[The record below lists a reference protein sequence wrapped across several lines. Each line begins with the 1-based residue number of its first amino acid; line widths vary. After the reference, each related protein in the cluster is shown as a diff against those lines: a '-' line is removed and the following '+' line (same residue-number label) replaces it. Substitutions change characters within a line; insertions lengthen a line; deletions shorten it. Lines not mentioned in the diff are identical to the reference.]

1 MAEKY
6 VGEVPHKTN
15 DLALNETAT
24 VISTIGGVEIT
35 TNLTPPRTRTFL
47 PPKFST
53 FYTLENVEVT
63 SLKNTVFS
71 PEKSLKLYLDKTNTK
86 YFSKYGSLLE
96 LVRVSLETI
105 ILTYP
110 ASIYSRTDVLG
121 IIGQNI
127 INSGYFF
134 VDGTTTFSANVSFF
148 SNPFGVYHQN
158 NPNYKFSDD
167 RIPNLRNL
175 TKNFNKYEIVVDG
188 VKYPILEFTPSQT
201 TTNDFVK
208 IKIKGNP
215 FELGNS
221 SKAFYIKPIDSE
233 INKFYDSLDDFE
245 AYLLNKDDNFRAI
258 FQATQEV
265 DGGLFLDYNLELQF
279 PKADDYNLDI
289 VSAFY
294 DIYVA
299 DLVEFAKNFDEK
311 KGNLLMRKLVPESV
325 QSVTLEDI
333 NAEYPTYGEVNRLLI
348 VYGRSLDDINYYIE
362 GIRTLNSVTYSKRDS
377 MPEALLFDF
386 IKGLGWDM
394 NTNPPLPNDLLR
406 LLSLNSAWVFKTKG
420 TRNAIDF
427 MLNFLGIPQEIV
439 DFNEYVIRAKKPV
452 DVELLKFYYNLI
464 NPNIT
469 FDINTLPIDAEGYPQ
484 FYPNNEVDYFQRY
497 GELDRGLSYFYK
509 YVNLFPSEFTGTTV
523 TYTENIESYKVLFE
537 QNWELTGVNLTYD
550 IVDNNLVHNEC
561 FTVSGETVTDPY
573 PEIFLDDCGCP
584 LPISDKVLKI
594 CSTPT
599 IFTGCTTII
608 LDIWYDCGLSG
619 DTAVLHIKPYG
630 GKGVISISG
639 ATDGQIVSTGD
650 TFAIYGTDENGCVS
664 DTYNVT
670 IECVDPCLT
679 TELFATITYICN
691 LDEFGQNNGT
701 ATVSVTHNGVSS
713 TGIEDG
719 DIINDGEFAIIT
731 VYDIYGCELTEMVLI
746 ECPEPEIVECE
757 AINIEM
763 SIETTSVSIEIP
775 CEGKVNVVF
784 DLDPLPAGHII
795 DVVTLTIAGGDVLT
809 TSFLPTPVVATFN
822 SLSGVETV
830 DLDFSPVCIDGPLF
844 DIEIVPTSISL
855 DINIVILFANGCT
868 YNENFNNML
877 VNPRQLGDN
886 YSDTI
891 IALPIP

>member
-24 VISTIGGVEIT
+24 VIYTVGGVEVS

-47 PPKFST
+47 PPKFSN
-53 FYTLENVEVT
+53 FYTLETVGEI
-63 SLKNTVFS
+63 SLTNTVFS
-71 PEKSLKLYLDKTNTK
+71 PENSLKLFLDKTNAK

-110 ASIYSRTDVLG
+110 ASIYSKTNVLG
-121 IIGQNI
+121 IIGQNV

-134 VDGTTTFSANVSFF
+134 IDETTTFSANTSFF
-148 SNPFGVYHQN
+148 SNPFGIYYQN
-158 NPNYKFSDD
+158 NPNYKFPDE
-167 RIPNLRNL
+167 RIPSLRNL
-175 TKNFNKYEIVVDG
+175 SKNFNKYEVVVDD
-188 VKYPILEFTPSQT
+188 VRYPILEFTPSQT
-201 TTNDFVK
+201 TSNGIVT

-221 SKAFYIKPIDSE
+221 SKEFYIKPIDSE

-245 AYLLNKDDNFRAI
+245 AYLLNKNDNFRAI
-258 FQATQEV
+258 FQATEEV

-279 PKADDYNLDI
+279 PKADNYNLDV

-299 DLVEFAKNFDEK
+299 DLVEFAKKFDEQ
-311 KGNLLMRKLVPESV
+311 KGNILMRKLVPENV

-333 NAEYPTYGEVNRLLI
+333 NAEYPTYGEINRLLI
-348 VYGRSLDDINYYIE
+348 VYGRNLDEINFYIE
-362 GIRTLNSVTYSKRDS
+362 GIRTLNSVTYSNRDS
-377 MPEALLFDF
+377 MPEALLFEF
-386 IKGLGWDM
+386 VKALGWDM
-394 NTNPPLPNDLLR
+394 NINPPLPNDLLR
-406 LLSLNSAWVFKTKG
+406 LLALNSAWVFKSKG

-427 MLNFLGIPQEIV
+427 ILNFLGIPQDIV

-452 DVELLKFYYNLI
+452 DVEQLKYYYNLI
-464 NPNIT
+464 DPNT
-469 FDINTLPIDAEGYPQ
+469 DFDITNLPIDEQGYPK
-484 FYPNNEVDYFQRY
+484 FYANSEVDYFQRY

-509 YVNLFPSEFTGTTV
+509 YVNLFPEGFTGASV
-523 TYTENIESYKVLFE
+523 TYTETNESYKVLFE
-537 QNWELTGVNLTYD
+537 QNWEMTGVNLTYD
-550 IVDNNLVHNEC
+550 IVDSNLVHNEC
-561 FTVSGETVTDPY
+561 FTVSGETITDPY

-599 IFTGCTTII
+599 IFTGCTNII

-630 GKGVISISG
+630 GKGEISISG

-650 TFAIYGTDENGCVS
+650 TFAIYGTDEDGCVS
-664 DTYNVT
+664 ETYNVT

-679 TELFATITYICN
+679 TELFAEITYVCN
-691 LDEFGQNNGT
+691 LDEFGQNDGT
-701 ATVSVTHNGVSS
+701 AEISVVHNGVSS
-713 TGIEDG
+713 TGVQDG
-719 DIINDGEFAIIT
+719 DIINDGEFATIT
-731 VYDIYGCELTEMVLI
+731 VYDIFGCALTETVLI
-746 ECPEPEIVECE
+746 ECPPPVVVPCE
-757 AINIEM
+757 AITIEM
-763 SIETTSVSIEIP
+763 SVETTSVNIETP
-775 CEGKVNVVF
+775 CSGKVNVVF

-795 DVVTLTIAGGDVLT
+795 DQVTLIIQGSGGDDTYVVG
-809 TSFLPTPVVATFN
+809 SPVVAIFN

-830 DLDFSPVCIDGPLF
+830 DLNFSSLCDDEQPVPTTISF
-844 DIEIVPTSISL
+844 DIA
-855 DINIVILFANGCT
+855 INVTFANGCEYDET
-868 YNENFNNML
+868 FTNMA

-886 YSDTI
+886 DTYTKLT
-891 IALPIP
+891 LPNP